1 MVEFIKSKQTSFIN
15 KPVGIVQ
22 ADTGATSL
30 GNAIADFGKT
40 LQNIAF
46 TEAKRDAITS
56 DIETAKTLPI
66 IDGNGNFKFEKGNFS
81 KVGEAKARSILEARY
96 ANKLMNLAK
105 EKFNTLHQ
113 AYALDKDGFDDAAK
127 DYIKGHVDSFKK
139 NEMESFIPAFLSK
152 IEQQAVYHS
161 NKIFNDVA
169 DEEERIAM
177 EDVKINIE
185 DEVRALEALNYNFKN
200 LESYDDLEEADELY
214 KEIQDTE
221 NYIESAITQLKGK
234 KHGLKAPAINEIRRK
249 IKIYSTSGIL
259 NRIIDKNP
267 TDDKAIKIMENV
279 FQGKNVTPIQEA
291 YLRLSKNKITLE
303 DMKEISNLTKRFT
316 YSYSDRDYI
325 TRYLSNRSGD
335 AAKENLNLAE
345 MIEAQNF
352 KNLAEGFGVHVD
364 SGDNQKG
371 LNQGISMIIGE
382 PLTVQSLLTMDKGQ
396 YEKTLEY
403 IKKSTVLPSTLENLF
418 TNTRPLAIFGNMS
431 AEAKKN
437 AASRIYD
444 LWNQIAYDAKGNG
457 RYPNKYKPTYE
468 RFNDIKDVVD
478 IVGADGIVDAFEIA
492 TALPETIE
500 KMNLAISSYSS
511 EFGLDENSDA
521 KDVIESVLKS
531 SDIPPEFF
539 GDYKEYVRYK
549 LYKGTVATPNGT
561 LVRLD
566 KDKFISSLNN
576 TFRNTMEVDD
586 GVVFSLYGNILG
598 EHNPHS
604 YVNKYKDDASRKF
617 FLRHVQ
623 NRLDVENNYVE
634 NESGDLVANKR
645 QLNIGDNVA
654 LIPDSRNKGASRM
667 SFIVADITT
676 KQPIMSQYG
685 TYIVIDTDDVDF
697 EMSMKADE
705 TKKRILEKNYHAT
718 TLTDPQIKDLIN
730 LIDNLDNQDQKPFFP
745 FNKRSMVKG
754 YGEQFYGI
762 NPTLDK
768 ALEDAGYNP
777 MNNLINDQKFV
788 SENIPPR
795 ESPIAKGIS
804 YLLDLV
810 GIETDAP
817 LRKDLFV
824 FLNNQDI
831 PEVQNTGTTNPA
843 WKFIYDEVIRDPSL
857 KKATKDQLEKVFD
870 EKDSIDIQDD
880 FVRNVKYVAGHEGYD
895 GTAYVDGTG
904 KNATI
909 SLGAGLNVKFITDAQ
924 MAMISSK
931 GQQAIKEI
939 RQLMKTDMSLE
950 RIAEAIDEKYGTII
964 KKTESD
970 AIFTA
975 KMTENYKQFVKD
987 FPNFALVSVEKQM
1000 AMLDHAYQMGYGEGE
1015 FVEYWRNITKAL
1027 NTTNPEHRAFYFQR
1041 AGSHLIY
1048 NYEKDDQNI
1057 FDGNF
1062 VTGRTILSTQTEDR
1076 VFDRA
1081 SLFGFHADART
1092 PFFKR
1097 KAKQIYKAVTK

>member
-1 MVEFIKSKQTSFIN
+1 MVEFIKSKQTSFVN

-66 IDGNGNFKFEKGNFS
+66 IDRHGNFTFEKGNFS
-81 KVGEAKARSILEARY
+81 KVGEVKARSILEARY

-113 AYALDKDGFDDAAK
+113 AYALDKDGFDEASK

-139 NEMESFIPAFLSK
+139 NGMESFIPAFLSK

-177 EDVKINIE
+177 EDVKIAID
-185 DEVRALEALNYNFKN
+185 DEVRTLEALNYNLRN
-200 LESYDDLEEADELY
+200 ISLGENIEEADDLSADI
-214 KEIQDTE
+214 KETN
-221 NYIESAITQLKGK
+221 NYIESAIQQLKGK
-234 KHGLKAPAINEIRRK
+234 KYGLKAPAINEIRRK
-249 IKIYSTSGIL
+249 MKIYSASGIL
-259 NRIIDKNP
+259 NQIIDKNP

-279 FQGKNVTPIQEA
+279 IQTGKVSPIQEA
-291 YLRLSKNKITLE
+291 YLRVSKNKINME
-303 DMKEISNLTKRFT
+303 DMQYLAGLNKQFGF
-316 YSYSDRDYI
+316 SYSDRDYI
-325 TRYLSNRSGD
+325 TRYLSNRAGD

-345 MIEAQNF
+345 MYEAQKF
-352 KNLAEGFGVHVD
+352 KNLVEGIGVHKD
-364 SGDNQKG
+364 TENNRKG
-371 LNQGISMIIGE
+371 LNQGISMIIGQ
-382 PLTVQSLLTMDKGQ
+382 PLTIQSLLKMDKGQ
-396 YEKTLEY
+396 YEKTIQYL
-403 IKKSTVLPSTLENLF
+403 KKNTVLPSTLENLF

-431 AEAKKN
+431 SQAKTN
-437 AASRIYD
+437 AAERIYD
-444 LWNQIAYDAKGNG
+444 LWNQIGFDAKGNA
-457 RYPNKYKPTYE
+457 RYPNKYKATYE

-478 IVGADGIVDAFEIA
+478 IVGSEGILDAFEIA
-492 TALPETIE
+492 TALPETLE

-511 EFGLDENSDA
+511 EFGLDENSEA

-539 GDYKEYVRYK
+539 GDYKEYIRYK
-549 LYKGTVATPNGT
+549 LYKGTVTTPNGT
-561 LVRLD
+561 VVRLD
-566 KDKFISSLNN
+566 KKKFIESLNS
-576 TFRNTMEVDD
+576 TFRNTMEIDD
-586 GVVFSLYGNILG
+586 GIVFSLYGNRLG
-598 EHNPHS
+598 IHNPHS
-604 YVNKYKDDASRKF
+604 YIMKYKDDASRKF

-634 NESGDLVANKR
+634 NEAGDLVANKR
-645 QLNIGDNVA
+645 QLNIGENVA

-685 TYIVIDTDDVDF
+685 TYITIDTDDVDF

-705 TKKRILEKNYHAT
+705 TKKRILEKNYHSVT
-718 TLTDPQIKDLIN
+718 ITEPQIKDIIN
-730 LIDNLDNQDQKPFFP
+730 ILDNTSPP
-745 FNKRSMVKG
+745 PSMVKG
-754 YGEQFYGI
+754 FGEQYYGV

-788 SENIPPR
+788 SENIPSR
-795 ESPIAKGIS
+795 ESPITKGIS
-804 YLLDLV
+804 YLLDLIGV
-810 GIETDAP
+810 DTN
-817 LRKDLFV
+817 V
-824 FLNNQDI
+824 TLNNQDL
-831 PEVQNTGTTNPA
+831 PELQNTGTTNPA

-857 KKATKDQLEKVFD
+857 NKATKNQLEKVFD
-870 EKDSIDIQDD
+870 ESDSIDVQDD

-924 MAMISSK
+924 MSMISSK

-939 RQLMKTDMSLE
+939 RQLMKTDMTLE

>member
-1 MVEFIKSKQTSFIN
+1 MVEFIKSKQTSFVN

-66 IDGNGNFKFEKGNFS
+66 IDRHGNFTFEKGNFS
-81 KVGEAKARSILEARY
+81 KVGEVKARSILEARY

-113 AYALDKDGFDDAAK
+113 AYALDKDGFDEASK

-139 NEMESFIPAFLSK
+139 NGMESFIPAFLSK

-177 EDVKINIE
+177 EDVKIAID
-185 DEVRALEALNYNFKN
+185 DEVRTLEALNYNLRN
-200 LESYDDLEEADELY
+200 ISLGENIEEADDLSADI
-214 KEIQDTE
+214 KETN
-221 NYIESAITQLKGK
+221 NYIESAIQQLKGK
-234 KHGLKAPAINEIRRK
+234 KYGLKAPAINEIRRK
-249 IKIYSTSGIL
+249 MKIYSASGIL
-259 NRIIDKNP
+259 NQIIDKNP

-279 FQGKNVTPIQEA
+279 IQTGKVSPIQEA
-291 YLRLSKNKITLE
+291 YLRVSKNKINME
-303 DMKEISNLTKRFT
+303 DMQYLAGLNKQFGF
-316 YSYSDRDYI
+316 SYSDRDYI
-325 TRYLSNRSGD
+325 TRYLSNRAGD

-345 MIEAQNF
+345 MYEAQKF
-352 KNLAEGFGVHVD
+352 KNLVEGIGVHKD
-364 SGDNQKG
+364 TENNRKG
-371 LNQGISMIIGE
+371 LNQGISMIIGQ
-382 PLTVQSLLTMDKGQ
+382 PLTIQSLLKMDKGQ
-396 YEKTLEY
+396 YEKTIQYL
-403 IKKSTVLPSTLENLF
+403 KKNTVLPSTLENLF

-431 AEAKKN
+431 SQAKTN
-437 AASRIYD
+437 AAERIYD
-444 LWNQIAYDAKGNG
+444 LWNQIGFDAKGNA
-457 RYPNKYKPTYE
+457 RYPNKYKATYE

-478 IVGADGIVDAFEIA
+478 IVGSEGILDAFEIA
-492 TALPETIE
+492 TALPETLE

-511 EFGLDENSDA
+511 EFGLDENSEA

-539 GDYKEYVRYK
+539 GDYKEYIRYK
-549 LYKGTVATPNGT
+549 LYKGTVTTPNGT
-561 LVRLD
+561 VVRLD
-566 KDKFISSLNN
+566 KKKFIESLNS
-576 TFRNTMEVDD
+576 TFRNTMEIDD
-586 GVVFSLYGNILG
+586 GIVFSLYGNRLG
-598 EHNPHS
+598 IHNPHS
-604 YVNKYKDDASRKF
+604 YIMKYKDDASRKF

-634 NESGDLVANKR
+634 NEAGDLISNKR

-685 TYIVIDTDDVDF
+685 TYITIDTDDVDF

-705 TKKRILEKNYHAT
+705 TKKRILEKNYHSVT
-718 TLTDPQIKDLIN
+718 ITEPQIKDIIN
-730 LIDNLDNQDQKPFFP
+730 ILDNTSPP
-745 FNKRSMVKG
+745 PSMVKG
-754 YGEQFYGI
+754 FGEQYYGV

-804 YLLDLV
+804 YLLDLIGV
-810 GIETDAP
+810 DTN
-817 LRKDLFV
+817 V
-824 FLNNQDI
+824 TLNNQDL
-831 PEVQNTGTTNPA
+831 PELQNTGTTNPA

-857 KKATKDQLEKVFD
+857 NKATKNQLEKVFD
-870 EKDSIDIQDD
+870 ESDSIDVQDD

-924 MAMISSK
+924 MAMISPK

-939 RQLMKTDMSLE
+939 RQLMKTDMTLE

-1097 KAKQIYKAVTK
+1097 KAKQIYKAVTR

>member
-1 MVEFIKSKQTSFIN
+1 MVEFIKSKQTTFVN

-40 LQNIAF
+40 LQTIAF
-46 TEAKRDAITS
+46 TEAKNDAIKT

-66 IDGNGNFKFEKGNFS
+66 IDDNGNFKFEKGNFS
-81 KVGEAKARSILEARY
+81 KVGEAKARSVLEARY

-113 AYALDKDGFDDAAK
+113 AYQYDKDGFDDAAK

-139 NEMESFIPAFLSK
+139 NGMETFIPSFLSK

-177 EDVKINIE
+177 EDIKINIE
-185 DEVRALEALNYNFKN
+185 DEVRTLEALNYNLRN
-200 LESYDDLEEADELY
+200 ITSYEDAEDAKDLEEDI
-214 KEIQDTE
+214 KETN

-249 IKIYSTSGIL
+249 MKIYSASGIL
-259 NRIIDKNP
+259 NQIIDKNP
-267 TDDKAIKIMENV
+267 NDDKAIKIMENV
-279 FQGKNVTPIQEA
+279 IQTGKITPVQEA
-291 YLRLSKNKITLE
+291 YLRISNNKINMQ
-303 DMKEISNLTKRFT
+303 DMQYLAGLNKQFGF
-316 YSYSDRDYI
+316 SYSDRDYI
-325 TRYLSNRSGD
+325 TRYLSNRAGD

-345 MIEAQNF
+345 MIESAEFQNQ
-352 KNLAEGFGVHVD
+352 ARGFGVHID
-364 SGDNQKG
+364 SENNRKG
-371 LNQGISMIIGE
+371 LNKGISMEIGE
-382 PLTVQSLLTMDKGQ
+382 ELNINSLLTMPKGK
-396 YEKTLEY
+396 YEQAIGYLKR
-403 IKKSTVLPSTLENLF
+403 STILPSTLENLF

-431 AEAKKN
+431 AESKKV

-444 LWNQIAYDAKGNG
+444 LWNQIGYDAKGNG
-457 RYPNKYKPTYE
+457 RYPNKYKATYE
-468 RFNDIKDVVD
+468 RFNDIKDIVD

-492 TALPETIE
+492 TALPQTI
-500 KMNLAISSYSS
+500 KDMNQAISSYSS

-521 KDVIESVLKS
+521 KDIIESILKS
-531 SDIPPEFF
+531 SDIPAEFY

-549 LYKGTVATPNGT
+549 LYKGTISTANGT
-561 LVRLD
+561 VVRLD

-576 TFRNTMEVDD
+576 TFRNTMEIDD
-586 GVVFSLYGNILG
+586 GVVFSLYGNRLG
-598 EHNPHS
+598 EHNAHS
-604 YVNKYKDDASRKF
+604 YVNKYKDDNSRKF

-634 NESGDLVANKR
+634 NEAGDLVANKR
-645 QLNIGDNVA
+645 QLNIGENVA

-667 SFIVADITT
+667 SFIVADSIT

-685 TYIVIDTDDVDF
+685 TYITIDTADVDF
-697 EMSMKADE
+697 EMSMMADE
-705 TKKRILEKNYHAT
+705 TKKRILEKNYHSVT
-718 TLTDPQIKDLIN
+718 ITEPQIKDIIN
-730 LIDNLDNQDQKPFFP
+730 VLDNTNPP
-745 FNKRSMVKG
+745 PSMVKG
-754 YGEQFYGI
+754 FGEQYYGV

-777 MNNLINDQKFV
+777 MNDLINDQKFV
-788 SENIPPR
+788 SENIPAR

-804 YLLDLV
+804 YLLDLIGV
-810 GIETDAP
+810 DTN
-817 LRKDLFV
+817 V
-824 FLNNQDI
+824 TLNNQEL
-831 PEVQNTGTTNPA
+831 PELQNTGTTNPA

-857 KKATKDQLEKVFD
+857 KKATKNQLEKVFD
-870 EKDSIDIQDD
+870 ESDSINVQDD

-909 SLGAGLNVKFITDAQ
+909 SLGAGLNVKFVTDAQ

-970 AIFTA
+970 AIFTT

-1062 VTGRTILSTQTEDR
+1062 VTGRTILSRQTEDR

-1081 SLFGFHADART
+1081 ELFGFHADART

-1097 KAKQIYKAVTK
+1097 KAKQLYNAVRK